1 MLPHR
6 NVRVL
11 VRERVHVELVAA
23 FEDIIAVPGW
33 VHAGSKLGGQGDA
46 TPDPIDG
53 EDGYQ
58 RLPFTVDVAF
68 DAVEVVVLVGT
79 WRERR
84 EPFNESEV
92 LGKVLVVG
100 EEGLFAAVWD
110 AEDKADL
117 SDAIIWWKKQVS
129 KRLTGTVVV
138 DGRHGRPVSLAPP
151 RKAGNNGAPCLW
163 EAETVKNHAPCT
175 PTCSPCPY
183 SSISA
188 VLNCP

>member
-6 NVRVL
+6 NIRVL
-11 VRERVHVELVAA
+11 VRERVHVELDAA
-23 FEDIIAVPGW
+23 FENVIAGPGGI
-33 VHAGSKLGGQGDA
+33 HAGSEPGGQGDA

-79 WRERR
+79 GRERR

-100 EEGLFAAVWD
+100 EEGLSAALWD

-117 SDAIIWWKKQVS
+117 SNAIIW
-129 KRLTGTVVV
+129 
-138 DGRHGRPVSLAPP
+138 
-151 RKAGNNGAPCLW
+151 
-163 EAETVKNHAPCT
+163 
-175 PTCSPCPY
+175 
-183 SSISA
+183 
-188 VLNCP
+188 